1 MRKGDT
7 LHGRKGAYTILKDFE
22 VTGGMSKVSFA
33 KLESDG
39 NIYFI
44 KEFLSPKLSS
54 SGSPATIEKK
64 KKKCAEFEAHHHK
77 INKEISK
84 KSSLGGNLIS
94 AFDFFRNGTTYF
106 KVCEK
111 VDISSIS
118 ISAVSKLPFHQRLL
132 IIRTIVSS
140 LKILHDLEIVHGDL
154 KQDNILIKKISDEKY
169 VAKLIDFD
177 NSYFSTKPP
186 AKSEEVVGT
195 QEYYSPELAK
205 YITGSEDVKAKDLT
219 TQSDVFALGILFS
232 EYWCGEKPIT
242 EKKYRY
248 IWQQILDGKKISY
261 SRKIPTVLQELID
274 KMLSLNPKDRPDLS
288 KIISIFRSHEDEKL
302 YEVAPEPEPKREVK
316 KESTTYPE
324 GKLKGKLLGKEDVK
338 KEEVKTETP
347 KLKGKLLK

>member
-1 MRKGDT
+1 MRKGDK
-7 LHGRKGAYTILKDFE
+7 LIGNKGTYTILKDFE

-33 KLESDG
+33 KLDKDG
-39 NIYFI
+39 MIYFI
-44 KEFLSPKLSS
+44 KEFLSPKYPGNKKMAGSS
-54 SGSPATIEKK
+54 ATVEKRK
-64 KKKCAEFEAHHHK
+64 NRCEDFEKHHIK

-111 VDISSIS
+111 VDVSSIK
-118 ISAVSKLPFHQRLL
+118 ILEVSKLPFHQRLL

-154 KQDNILIKKISDEKY
+154 KQDNILIKKITDEKY

-177 NSYFSTKPP
+177 NSYFSSKPP
-186 AKSEEVVGT
+186 SNSEEVVGT

-205 YITGSEDVKAKDLT
+205 YITRSEDIKAKDLT

-242 EKKYRY
+242 EKKYKY

-261 SRKIPTVLQELID
+261 NTKIPKVIMDLID
-274 KMLSLNPKDRPDLS
+274 KMLSPNSKDRPNLS
-288 KIISIFRSHEDEKL
+288 EIISIFRSHDDEKV
-302 YEVAPEPEPKREVK
+302 YEVIPEPK
-316 KESTTYPE
+316 KEIITYPE
-324 GKLKGKLLGKEDVK
+324 GKLKGKLLGKE
-338 KEEVKTETP
+338 EETKPETP
-347 KLKGKLLK
+347 KLRGKLLK